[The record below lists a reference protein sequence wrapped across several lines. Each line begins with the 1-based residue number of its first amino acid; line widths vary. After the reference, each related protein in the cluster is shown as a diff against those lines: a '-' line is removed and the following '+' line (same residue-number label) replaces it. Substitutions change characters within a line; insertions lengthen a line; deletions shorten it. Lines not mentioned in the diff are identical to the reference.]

1 VSITATDNET
11 GGLRPATKR
20 ASVTPDL
27 FLARTAMS
35 KQPIPTTSTSTR
47 APLPE
52 NVRSVERR
60 PLFPISGSWKIACA
74 VAVIM
79 VLLALLGIGLTTT
92 SSAAAST
99 YWISLVPIY
108 GLLCVSLAWAR
119 ARNDPAVRRP
129 DVIRQ
134 VFHWLGIGVAVG
146 LDFYIRGTGVE
157 TGIATGMN
165 ALLLLALG
173 CYLAGIHL
181 EWLFVLV
188 GMLLTLALLIVAKA
202 DQYLWLIFVVGGL
215 VIAAMLAFGWLLGKV
230 RSPSHATV
238 KAISSAP
245 AGS

>member
-1 VSITATDNET
+1 MDAAADGKTGRLHATT
-11 GGLRPATKR
+11 KHASAT
-20 ASVTPDL
+20 SDH
-27 FLARTAMS
+27 FLPRTAMNE
-35 KQPIPTTSTSTR
+35 QPITRKSTPS
-47 APLPE
+47 PLPE
-52 NVRSVERR
+52 NVCSVERR

-92 SSAAAST
+92 SSGAAST

-119 ARNDPAVRRP
+119 ARYDVAARRP
-129 DVIRQ
+129 VVIRQ
-134 VFHWLGIGVAVG
+134 VFHWLGIGIALG

-157 TGIATGMN
+157 TESAAGMN

-173 CYLAGIHL
+173 CYLAGVHF

-188 GMLLTLALLIVAKA
+188 GLLLTLALLVVVKA
-202 DQYLWLIFVVGGL
+202 DQYVWLIFVVGGIA
-215 VIAAMLAFGWLLGKV
+215 VAAMLAFGWLLGKA
-230 RSPSHATV
+230 RSPSDAALKSV
-238 KAISSAP
+238 SSAP